1 MICNRL
7 KRLTT
12 VFSMV
17 VASVC
22 MMAHEGS
29 VDVAIPVPDS
39 VACVTTDSI
48 SVCDMSEVADSV
60 DSKAESKN
68 FFQKIMDY
76 FGNANK
82 SSLDDKKFDVSFIGG
97 PFYSS
102 NLGVGLGVVG
112 SGLYRVKG
120 VEHDLQPSNVSLFGS
135 VSTTGFYML
144 GIKGNN
150 IFPEDRF
157 RINYTLNFYSFPSY
171 YWGIGYE
178 NGDNNDNK
186 IKMDRWQSKIKGEF
200 LAKIFENFYA
210 GAVLTWDYVRGGGV
224 EEKDMHLFRGMDLI
238 TRNYGMGL
246 TLQYDSRDLITNA
259 SKGVYVY
266 VNQMFRPKWL
276 WNDYAFSTTEFITS
290 VYKQVWKGGLI
301 AGDLR
306 GTFNFGNPSWAM
318 MAKLGDTSSMRG
330 YYEGRYRDKHSMAAQ
345 VELRQ
350 HVWRRNGVVVW
361 VGAGTVFHDKKS
373 FKHIFPNYGFG
384 YRWEFKKRV
393 NVRIDVGFGKPGQ
406 YGFSFNI
413 NEAF

>member
-1 MICNRL
+1 MICNKFKL
-7 KRLTT
+7 L
-12 VFSMV
+12 VVVLLMA

-22 MMAHEGS
+22 SMAKERGTSTAYSTDSLTS
-29 VDVAIPVPDS
+29 VL
-39 VACVTTDSI
+39 TDSI
-48 SVCDMSEVADSV
+48 STNANKAAV
-60 DSKAESKN
+60 DSIETKAEGRN
-68 FFQKIMDY
+68 FFQKIIDY

-102 NLGVGLGVVG
+102 NLGVGLGIVG

-120 VEHDLQPSNVSLFGS
+120 VERELQPSNVSLFGS

-178 NGDNNDNK
+178 NGDNDDNK

-200 LAKIFENFYA
+200 LVKVFENFYA

-224 EEKDMHLFRGMDLI
+224 EEEDLHLFRGMDLI

-361 VGAGTVFHDKKS
+361 LGAGTVFHDKES
-373 FKHIFPNYGFG
+373 FKYIFPNYGFG

>member
-39 VACVTTDSI
+39 VACVMTDSI

-76 FGNANK
+76 FGIANK

-224 EEKDMHLFRGMDLI
+224 EEKDMH
-238 TRNYGMGL
+238 
-246 TLQYDSRDLITNA
+246 
-259 SKGVYVY
+259 
-266 VNQMFRPKWL
+266 
-276 WNDYAFSTTEFITS
+276 
-290 VYKQVWKGGLI
+290 
-301 AGDLR
+301 
-306 GTFNFGNPSWAM
+306 
-318 MAKLGDTSSMRG
+318 
-330 YYEGRYRDKHSMAAQ
+330 
-345 VELRQ
+345 
-350 HVWRRNGVVVW
+350 
-361 VGAGTVFHDKKS
+361 
-373 FKHIFPNYGFG
+373 
-384 YRWEFKKRV
+384 
-393 NVRIDVGFGKPGQ
+393 
-406 YGFSFNI
+406 
-413 NEAF
+413 

>member
-39 VACVTTDSI
+39 VACVMTDSI

-301 AGDLR
+301 AGRL
-306 GTFNFGNPSWAM
+306 A
-318 MAKLGDTSSMRG
+318 
-330 YYEGRYRDKHSMAAQ
+330 RY
-345 VELRQ
+345 V
-350 HVWRRNGVVVW
+350 
-361 VGAGTVFHDKKS
+361 
-373 FKHIFPNYGFG
+373 
-384 YRWEFKKRV
+384 
-393 NVRIDVGFGKPGQ
+393 
-406 YGFSFNI
+406 
-413 NEAF
+413 